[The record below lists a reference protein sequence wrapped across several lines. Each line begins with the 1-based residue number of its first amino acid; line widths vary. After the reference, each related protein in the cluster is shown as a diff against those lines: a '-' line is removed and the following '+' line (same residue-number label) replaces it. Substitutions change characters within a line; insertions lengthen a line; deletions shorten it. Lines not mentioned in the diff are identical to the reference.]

1 MEYYGN
7 RTAEYTD
14 NIITEPA
21 DKRMTIFSEVE
32 KTHVLSLGRRY
43 ITVWRLPD
51 SSDFFSSY
59 RLHVHVK
66 YFHCFDGQWWTLGE
80 FSQLY
85 KAGRKYDPPPPASM
99 NFPQIHHAPTSVLR
113 VLWGC
118 TTLVKKVQF
127 QKSSMLAPRLICWHP
142 ALFIICM
149 ICSEPWNSCGRYTYP
164 PTLIVKVRI
173 LSFGQLR

>member
-32 KTHVLSLGRRY
+32 KTHVLSVGRRY

-85 KAGRKYDPPPPASM
+85 KAGRKYDPLPRKYELPPNPSRADIRVAS
-99 NFPQIHHAPTSVLR
+99 FVGVHYT
-113 VLWGC
+113 C
-118 TTLVKKVQF
+118 KKSAIPKKF
-127 QKSSMLAPRLICWHP
+127 NASTPPYCWHP
-142 ALFIICM
+142 ALFIMCM

-173 LSFGQLR
+173 LSFGQ